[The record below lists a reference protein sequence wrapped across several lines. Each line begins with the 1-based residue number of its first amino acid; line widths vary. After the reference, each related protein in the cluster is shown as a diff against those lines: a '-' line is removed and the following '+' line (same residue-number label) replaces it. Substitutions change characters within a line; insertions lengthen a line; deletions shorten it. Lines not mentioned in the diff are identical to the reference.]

1 MIDSNTRSDPVEA
14 AKTESDWSGHV
25 FGFEV
30 NADKL
35 IGHLWLERGCGMA
48 IGSAGAGDHG

>member
-1 MIDSNTRSDPVEA
+1 MIDSNTRLDPVEA

-35 IGHLWLERGCGMA
+35 LGHLWLERGCGMA